1 MKILQQHFSIL
12 ISYSL
17 FYFSLISFFFHHT
30 FLFFLSFSSF
40 FLLHTFPL
48 SLSSLFF
55 FLFFS
60 STSSTPKHSRSS
72 LFLSLS
78 HINSLSYTHRER
90 EREKWRLAFY
100 MFFFFCSGLISV
112 ILLFRFHQTYEK
124 DCFCVS
130 NLSIWFCVFVLIV
143 VCFSL

>member
-17 FYFSLISFFFHHT
+17 FYFSLIFFFFHHP

-60 STSSTPKHSRSS
+60 STSSTPEHSRSF

-78 HINSLSYTHRER
+78 HINKFSLIHTQITSREV
-90 EREKWRLAFY
+90 EIDVLHVFFVLVSLVLFYCLDFIRL
-100 MFFFFCSGLISV
+100 MRKI
-112 ILLFRFHQTYEK
+112 
-124 DCFCVS
+124 
-130 NLSIWFCVFVLIV
+130 VFVFQIFRLGFV
-143 VCFSL
+143 FLF